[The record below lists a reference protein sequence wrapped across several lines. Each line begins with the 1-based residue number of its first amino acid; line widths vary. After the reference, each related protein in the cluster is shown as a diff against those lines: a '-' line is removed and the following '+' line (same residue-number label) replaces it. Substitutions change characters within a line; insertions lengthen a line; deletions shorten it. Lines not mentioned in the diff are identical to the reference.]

1 MNIKSLLPIGSVVL
15 LKNGV
20 KKVMIV
26 GIKQTSI
33 DENIE
38 YDYVGVLYP
47 EGFLG
52 GEYQFMFNHED
63 ISTVYFK
70 GYEDSERDAFIEKLA
85 AFYAENS
92 SL

>member
-1 MNIKSLLPIGSVVL
+1 MNVKNLLPIGSVVL
-15 LKNGV
+15 LKDGA

-33 DENIE
+33 DENVE

-52 GEYQFMFNHED
+52 GEYQFMFNHAD
-63 ISTVYFK
+63 ISNVFFR
-70 GYEDSERDAFIEKLA
+70 GYEDIERDTFIEKLA
-85 AFYAENS
+85 AFYDENQ
-92 SL
+92 

>member
-63 ISTVYFK
+63 VNNVYFR

-92 SL
+92 

>member
-1 MNIKSLLPIGSVVL
+1 MNVKNLLPIGSVVL
-15 LKNGV
+15 LKDGV

-33 DENIE
+33 DDSVE

-52 GEYQFMFNHED
+52 GEYQFMFDHAD
-63 ISTVYFK
+63 ISTVFFK
-70 GYEDSERDAFIEKLA
+70 GYEDIERETFIEKLST
-85 AFYAENS
+85 FYAENP
-92 SL
+92 